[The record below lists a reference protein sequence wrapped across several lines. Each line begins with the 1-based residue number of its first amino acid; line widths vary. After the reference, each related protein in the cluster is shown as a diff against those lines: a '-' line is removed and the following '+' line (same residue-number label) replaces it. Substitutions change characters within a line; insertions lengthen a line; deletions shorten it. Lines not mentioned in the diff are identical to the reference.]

1 MNNFIRTS
9 TMKRK
14 TKSDLLEVILQMGKQ
29 FDWGKT
35 IEFKKK
41 EKKRKKKKEKS

>member
-1 MNNFIRTS
+1 
-9 TMKRK
+9 
-14 TKSDLLEVILQMGKQ
+14 MGKQ